1 MRLPLLGAA
10 ALLVGLTG
18 GAFAQ
23 DPSVPLKGR
32 ETDPNMPAQQAV
44 PPERVRPQDP
54 SSTGT
59 TTEGRGS
66 LSDKLERSDGVL
78 RPPAN
83 AGTGTVIAPPAT
95 NSEMP
100 VIRPPGTTSDA
111 PIQPK

>member
-1 MRLPLLGAA
+1 MRHTLLGAA

-23 DPSVPLKGR
+23 DPSAPLKGR
-32 ETDPNMPAQQAV
+32 ETAPNMPAQQAT
-44 PPERVRPQDP
+44 PPERIRPQDP
-54 SSTGT
+54 SSTAT
-59 TTEGRGS
+59 TTEGRGN

-83 AGTGTVIAPPAT
+83 PGAGTVINPGA
-95 NSEMP
+95 SDSSMP

-111 PIQPK
+111 PVQPK

>member
-1 MRLPLLGAA
+1 MRHPLLGAA

-23 DPSVPLKGR
+23 DPSVPLKSR
-32 ETDPNMPAQQAV
+32 PTDPNMPSQQTT
-44 PPERVRPQDP
+44 PPERIRPQDP

-59 TTEGRGS
+59 TTEGRGN
-66 LSDKLERSDGVL
+66 LSDTLERSDGVL

-83 AGTGTVIAPPAT
+83 PGSGNVIAPPST

-100 VIRPPGTTSDA
+100 VIRPPAGDG
-111 PIQPK
+111 PVQPK